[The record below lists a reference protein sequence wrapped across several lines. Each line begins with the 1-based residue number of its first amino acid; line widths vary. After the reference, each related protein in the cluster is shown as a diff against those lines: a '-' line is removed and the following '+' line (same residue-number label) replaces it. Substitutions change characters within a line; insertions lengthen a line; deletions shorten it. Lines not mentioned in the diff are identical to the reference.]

1 MTESASSAAP
11 PIAQVRLL
19 PPDARGHIVAAKAAL
34 DALAAKTGEPPFGWR
49 QRAALV
55 LFAGALGYGVVMG
68 TLRWIDVEKAAG
80 WIEAAVPVACA
91 LIVAL
96 ITFWPRRRP
105 EPVENARAR
114 AQAETS
120 LVTLGLAYLPAGKSR
135 ASESQIVWA
144 HNWQPFDPEDR
155 ASFAR

>member
-55 LFAGALGYGVVMG
+55 LFAGALAYGVVMG
-68 TLRWIDVEKAAG
+68 TLRWIDVEKTAG

-105 EPVENARAR
+105 EPAENARAR

-120 LVTLGLAYLPAGKSR
+120 LATLGLAYLPTGKSR